1 MTKHRT
7 LKLRQATLDDL
18 EQLCDIRNNED
29 LFLKYFDECDG
40 SKAYFLIAET
50 EGKIGGFGL
59 VYLDVTKNGKR
70 KSHLPKMSD
79 LYVAEDYRK
88 NGIATALIKAKEN
101 LARQYGHSQLHISI
115 DPFES
120 TEMLSLAKK
129 LSYTPLQSEPYLT
142 SALHYDLQGNGFE
155 KQYFRLDFKK
165 TLD

>member
-1 MTKHRT
+1 M
-7 LKLRQATLDDL
+7 
-18 EQLCDIRNNED
+18 
-29 LFLKYFDECDG
+29 
-40 SKAYFLIAET
+40 
-50 EGKIGGFGL
+50 
-59 VYLDVTKNGKR
+59 YLDVTKNGKR

-101 LARQYGHSQLHISI
+101 LTRQYGHSQMHVSI

-120 TEMLSLAKK
+120 IEMLSLAKK

-155 KQYFRLDFKK
+155 KQYYRLDFKK
-165 TLD
+165 ILN